1 MNTIKVT
8 GTGSPDERVRALEQA
23 NNYSEVV
30 LPFPVL
36 GELEGTGGG
45 GVGPPGP
52 AGPAGPTGPAGPAG
66 VGVPAGGTTGQVLEK
81 QTGTDYDTVWAD
93 PPVTQAAS
101 GTWNWRVGD
110 GTTDPGVR
118 NLSPD
123 VSAAPTMLRF
133 STTTVSGSDAHN
145 LLVTTAPGD
154 VLLMQTRT
162 DASKWAKVQVRA
174 PVIDHG
180 TWFEVP
186 VTGISQGAGG
196 APANN
201 QDVIV
206 SFQRAGTATGGFEI
220 LTDTVPPANAV
231 GAAGD
236 FYINTVTDIMYG
248 PKGVAGSSFGSP
260 VRPFATSPPTSQ
272 GSAPYN
278 IGDTFKFTAVG
289 RITALR
295 FWRHATGPTSHEVY
309 LWKTNGT
316 QVAHVTTTGESPTQ
330 AGWVEVALPTPVA
343 VAVNDQF
350 VVSRDVPTGDAI
362 WYINGPPGASADPTI
377 SWVLANYTS
386 TLTAFPDRKSVV

>member
-8 GTGSPDERVRALEQA
+8 GTGTVDQRVRALEQA
-23 NNYSEVV
+23 VNYGEVV
-30 LPFPVL
+30 LPFNL
-36 GELEGTGGG
+36 GDGGG
-45 GVGPPGP
+45 GAGEPGPP
-52 AGPAGPTGPAGPAG
+52 GPAGPTGPAGP
-66 VGVPAGGTTGQVLEK
+66 GVPAGGTAGQVLEK

-93 PPVTQAAS
+93 PPVTQATS
-101 GTWNWRVGD
+101 GTWNWRVAD

-196 APANN
+196 APENN

-206 SFQRAGTATGGFEI
+206 SFQRGGTAAALAYRHVQATAATTWAITHNLSFRPNVTAVDSTGRAIWPGALDYLSDTTVQ
-220 LTDTVPPANAV
+220 LTFSAAV
-231 GAAGD
+231 GGEA
-236 FYINTVTDIMYG
+236 
-248 PKGVAGSSFGSP
+248 
-260 VRPFATSPPTSQ
+260 
-272 GSAPYN
+272 
-278 IGDTFKFTAVG
+278 
-289 RITALR
+289 
-295 FWRHATGPTSHEVY
+295 Y
-309 LWKTNGT
+309 LT
-316 QVAHVTTTGESPTQ
+316 
-330 AGWVEVALPTPVA
+330 
-343 VAVNDQF
+343 
-350 VVSRDVPTGDAI
+350 
-362 WYINGPPGASADPTI
+362 
-377 SWVLANYTS
+377 
-386 TLTAFPDRKSVV
+386 